1 YLVLPDQRGAD
12 PDYDYGTHFLFQG
25 HESGVGNP
33 KKGYI
38 TRINLDA
45 DVAHRVTLMA
55 TTDIDGNPLPT
66 FDGSTWDPFPQ
77 RLVFRAENG
86 TAGGVWQATLDVPS
100 SVEDISGCLGRGG
113 YEGIQSDSLGN
124 LWIVE
129 DVGGPNGSTDAGLSH
144 ARQPNSFVYRFVP
157 NNIHD

>member
-1 YLVLPDQRGAD
+1 
-12 PDYDYGTHFLFQG
+12 
-25 HESGVGNP
+25 
-33 KKGYI
+33 
-38 TRINLDA
+38 
-45 DVAHRVTLMA
+45 AHRVTLMA

-66 FDGSTWDPFPQ
+66 FDGSTWYPFAQ
-77 RLVFRAENG
+77 RLLFTAENG

-113 YEGIQSDSLGN
+113 DEGIQSDSLGN

-157 NNIHD
+157 NNIHDLRAGGRLQVLAVKSLAHDGYIVFNTTPDADILSEDA